1 MGNTWAVDLA
11 DMGAVYPWVGT
22 EMIMVLVAVLLWIL
36 WHVVQIREENRE
48 YAEDVR
54 RFGDKETLKKTLDQ
68 QTDY

>member
-54 RFGDKETLKKTLDQ
+54 LFGDKETLKKTLDQ

>member
-22 EMIMVLVAVLLWIL
+22 EMIMVLVAVLLWLL
-36 WHVVQIREENRE
+36 WHVVQIREENHE

-54 RFGDKETLKKTLDQ
+54 RFGDKETLKKSLDQ

>member
-11 DMGAVYPWVGT
+11 DMGAVYPWIGT
-22 EMIMVLVAVLLWIL
+22 EMILVLVAVLLWLL

-54 RFGDKETLKKTLDQ
+54 RFGDRESLKKALDQ
-68 QTDY
+68 QRDF